1 MHLSAFRVLNFWK
14 FCSKFAVGFF
24 RDADLLGM
32 GDGGDGG
39 LSSLHAQ
46 DSEGEQAALF
56 LGKCKFKFRIYF
68 DICKASVARIRPET
82 QALQMLQLPLGSK
95 RYHSK

>member
-56 LGKCKFKFRIYF
+56 LGKCSLANVNSSLEYILIY
-68 DICKASVARIRPET
+68 VRP
-82 QALQMLQLPLGSK
+82 
-95 RYHSK
+95 R